1 MGSIPFE
8 DLEIGIVHFQFSTET
23 IRFCKIKSGKSFKA
37 VIPSIDT
44 IDLRKLKTFLQD
56 LAQEYFALQTRITE
70 LSANFEEL
78 IARENKTDAKLTLL
92 DDTYSST

>member
-23 IRFCKIKSGKSFKA
+23 TRFCKIKSGKSFKA

-44 IDLRKLKTFLQD
+44 IRKLKSFLQD